1 MGWFDAMI
9 EKPMPGRWVPANTQD
24 RVEAKAAVLA
34 EAHADA
40 ARLKLAGFVG
50 LDVQLRTFAGVVS
63 HGVLIVVTRLFAII
77 EERTGRL
84 AVVDLATV
92 AAVVDGG
99 SER

>member
-1 MGWFDAMI
+1 MI
-9 EKPMPGRWVPANTQD
+9 EKFGPGRWVPANTLD

-63 HGVLIVVTRLFAII
+63 HGVLIAVTRLFAII

-92 AAVVDGG
+92 AACCEE
-99 SER
+99 STA